1 MAEPKRIPCKGLRIK
16 SLIAY
21 KKSFNFSFF
30 KDFVYL
36 YDRERAHAGG
46 IAEGDGEADSA
57 LRREPNIGL
66 DPRAPGL

>member
-21 KKSFNFSFF
+21 EKSFNFSFF

-36 YDRERAHAGG
+36 YDREREHMQ
-46 IAEGDGEADSA
+46 GEQQ
-57 LRREPNIGL
+57 REREKQTPH
-66 DPRAPGL
+66 